1 MSIKYYKRKFL
12 NKTKGIAAIEVTG
25 NFNERFNQWAEMD
38 IKISDCNRSIN
49 LSYLAYTKKDVKDAI
64 DKFNIL
70 ISEITSARD
79 WFEEVT
85 SKIEFKKRDKFGTLK
100 GHLFEGEEDE

>member
-1 MSIKYYKRKFL
+1 MSSKYYKRKFL
-12 NKTKGIAAIEVTG
+12 NKTKGVAAIEVTG
-25 NFNERFNQWAEMD
+25 NYNERFNQWVDMD

-49 LSYLAYTKKDVKDAI
+49 LSYLAYTKKEVKDAI

-79 WFEEVT
+79 WFEEVA
-85 SKIEFKKRDKFGTLK
+85 SKSEFKKNSKLGILK